1 MMPDELDSRK
11 QNRDKIEFIHDLI
24 RNIVK
29 STNYEDKAEVRL
41 KSRIVRGLLMWRE
54 QLYREG
60 KQ

>member
-1 MMPDELDSRK
+1 MNWIAENK
-11 QNRDKIEFIHDLI
+11 NRDKIEFIHDLI

-41 KSRIVRGLLMWRE
+41 KSIIVRGLLMWRE

>member
-1 MMPDELDSRK
+1 MNWIAENK
-11 QNRDKIEFIHDLI
+11 NKDKIEFIHDLI

>member
-1 MMPDELDSRK
+1 MNWIAENK
-11 QNRDKIEFIHDLI
+11 NKDKIEFIHDLI

-41 KSRIVRGLLMWRE
+41 KSIIVRGLLMWRE

>member
-1 MMPDELDSRK
+1 MNWIAENK
-11 QNRDKIEFIHDLI
+11 NRDKIEFIHDLI

>member
-1 MMPDELDSRK
+1 MNWIAENK
-11 QNRDKIEFIHDLI
+11 NRGKIEFIHDLI

>member
-1 MMPDELDSRK
+1 MNWIAENK
-11 QNRDKIEFIHDLI
+11 NKDKIEFIHDLI

-29 STNYEDKAEVRL
+29 NTNYEDKAEVRL

>member
-1 MMPDELDSRK
+1 MNWIAENK
-11 QNRDKIEFIHDLI
+11 NRDKIEFIHDLI
-24 RNIVK
+24 RDIVK

>member
-1 MMPDELDSRK
+1 MNWIAENK
-11 QNRDKIEFIHDLI
+11 NRDKIEFIHDLI

-29 STNYEDKAEVRL
+29 NTNYEDKAEVRL
-41 KSRIVRGLLMWRE
+41 KSIIVRGLLMWRE

>member
-1 MMPDELDSRK
+1 MNWIAENK
-11 QNRDKIEFIHDLI
+11 NRDKIEFIHDLI

-29 STNYEDKAEVRL
+29 NTNYEDKAEVRL